1 MGLAAHGAD
10 HRGRTGNV
18 VAHPTAVIED
28 DATSDVDTNGVFD
41 LAADGIDFYESRH
54 QASMAA

>member
-1 MGLAAHGAD
+1 MSAATVIGAG
-10 HRGRTGNV
+10 GRLPP
-18 VAHPTAVIED
+18 ARVIED
-28 DATSDVDTNGVFD
+28 DATSDVDTNAVFD